1 MSTVRVCEEIVS
13 ESVLMLIAT
22 NTLDSQSNCCAPI
35 ILLAAF
41 AILVLIS
48 ESVWPRG
55 CVLDCTKGRHRS
67 VCGSDGRLYKSLCT
81 FQRAHCINT
90 ELRIAPRAHC
100 ADPAQSKCQQARAQ
114 ALDSSSRSDAG
125 GVFVPECTEE
135 GTFLQVQCHSQTGYC
150 WCSTPDGKPVSGTSV
165 LHQRPNCTGS
175 YPERPS
181 SPERDSAQRE
191 EGSRLR
197 PTPESNSAP
206 SLPAEEITAPPFWV
220 TILLNSDPRGNRSA
234 KRPTDTHL
242 SCERERIQV
251 LDQARVLGRDDLFV
265 PECRSDGR
273 FSPVQCHRATGYC
286 WCVRAET
293 GRPLPG
299 TSNRNRLPDC
309 SAAESARSGLSDRD
323 YRDRALPGCPGPKKR
338 AFLHQLLQ
346 ALLQEARQTSGSLL
360 LPSPVS
366 VSPAPSSPPAAAPA
380 PAPGALEVSDA
391 ELALRRYFAQL
402 DEDGSGAL
410 SEREARPLQQYVRRK
425 VRPRRCGRKLA
436 QYCDIDDDRALTLA
450 ELTACLALARAMK
463 GGLETDE
470 SPVLVFPSRSSL
482 SRPPP
487 LLTEPV
493 RPEVLVTQRS
503 PGGTGLGPGGLCS
516 VQLPGDAARVPPPQ
530 RESSRRLAV
539 DADTHSRRS
548 ARSAL
553 ESLQGARAAAAL
565 QSFERLAS
573 ERAGAQRGGLAHS
586 DTRLI
591 LTDLQQ
597 RLRRDRLVLSFSPRG
612 ITRGRHVS
620 EVLFVGPRRPRVLKD
635 IDIHLQCASDGFEA
649 HGVCGGRRGPWDGR
663 VCPPLSAPGT
673 PPGLRAQEVTRPPS
687 TRIPYVR
694 LLRAQASSPTPP
706 VFRAR
711 GLEDLQPAVEC
722 VRGRVGGNL
731 IYPRQCRMCASAP
744 RTRVWFA
751 LAGDSE
757 QRAGVHQTGAVS
769 ADRRLRPCHV
779 SPSPANEDSRCK
791 LTAVSSPG
799 LEQRSGAGRGR
810 RVSGRA
816 VFRRASSCS
825 VHAGAETA
833 QRPPLSAGLRFI

>member
-1 MSTVRVCEEIVS
+1 MRALTCGCR
-13 ESVLMLIAT
+13 LA
-22 NTLDSQSNCCAPI
+22 
-35 ILLAAF
+35 LLALLAR
-41 AILVLIS
+41 AAVWAQTADRSPVLIS

-299 TSNRNRLPDC
+299 TSTRNRLPDC

-366 VSPAPSSPPAAAPA
+366 VSPAPSSPPAAVPA
-380 PAPGALEVSDA
+380 PVPGALEVSDA

-450 ELTACLALARAMK
+450 ELTACLALAR
-463 GGLETDE
+463 
-470 SPVLVFPSRSSL
+470 SPK
-482 SRPPP
+482 
-487 LLTEPV
+487 
-493 RPEVLVTQRS
+493 
-503 PGGTGLGPGGLCS
+503 
-516 VQLPGDAARVPPPQ
+516 
-530 RESSRRLAV
+530 
-539 DADTHSRRS
+539 
-548 ARSAL
+548 
-553 ESLQGARAAAAL
+553 
-565 QSFERLAS
+565 
-573 ERAGAQRGGLAHS
+573 
-586 DTRLI
+586 
-591 LTDLQQ
+591 QQ
-597 RLRRDRLVLSFSPRG
+597 
-612 ITRGRHVS
+612 
-620 EVLFVGPRRPRVLKD
+620 
-635 IDIHLQCASDGFEA
+635 
-649 HGVCGGRRGPWDGR
+649 
-663 VCPPLSAPGT
+663 
-673 PPGLRAQEVTRPPS
+673 
-687 TRIPYVR
+687 
-694 LLRAQASSPTPP
+694 
-706 VFRAR
+706 
-711 GLEDLQPAVEC
+711 
-722 VRGRVGGNL
+722 
-731 IYPRQCRMCASAP
+731 
-744 RTRVWFA
+744 
-751 LAGDSE
+751 
-757 QRAGVHQTGAVS
+757 
-769 ADRRLRPCHV
+769 
-779 SPSPANEDSRCK
+779 
-791 LTAVSSPG
+791 
-799 LEQRSGAGRGR
+799 
-810 RVSGRA
+810 
-816 VFRRASSCS
+816 
-825 VHAGAETA
+825 
-833 QRPPLSAGLRFI
+833 